1 MADVP
6 SDKQLSELLGGGESE
21 STSGVDFGYY
31 LHLLLRYIWLFL
43 AIALICAAVGAYMAL
58 RQPEKYTATA
68 VIQVEQQEQR
78 VLKTEET
85 VRLESPDFLTTFVA
99 TLTGDS
105 FLVRVAKAANLLN
118 DPEFFA
124 PRPEPYT
131 DAEIADRM
139 RSIVSAEVRKVSTS
153 LTRLIDV
160 SVTDTD
166 PKRAELIAGTLV
178 KEFTRQAIEQRMAA
192 AQVANDFLRDEAE
205 KLKTKLETSE
215 QKLQKYKEE
224 QNAVSLQEDQNITVQ
239 KLKELN
245 AQVGEAKNQR
255 IKLESDLD
263 RLKRIPATDLD
274 QMLQIPSVSGIE
286 QVQALRAQIVTA
298 EANLAA
304 TKKRYLPQHPQTIQ
318 ATTQLEELRSALSAT
333 LKNAGETLN
342 TQYQAAVDAENKLNE
357 ALKEQEQD
365 ALDLNKIAI
374 PYNVLQR
381 EVDSDRAMYD
391 AINARLRETNVSL
404 GVESIPFR
412 IVQEPLAAKMI
423 PRPLLKWLGLGL
435 FIGIALGAGTIFG
448 LDMLDSSLRYVDQ
461 AENFLKLP
469 VLAVVSELE
478 SQRGDKIPSVF
489 PDTSHSQQAE
499 AFRHMRTT
507 LSLLGDEAH
516 RRSFLV
522 TSAIPGE
529 GKTFCA
535 YNAAMAFA
543 AEGQK
548 TVLVDADLRMPAVH
562 RIFSDSEGARRHL
575 GLSDY
580 LGGETEIDRI
590 IMAGP
595 QENLSAICA
604 GGKTSNPG
612 ELLGTDGFV
621 TLMKILTE
629 RFDRVIIDSAPVNA
643 VSDTLR
649 ITPLA
654 DYVCLV
660 VRAAKTPKKALAR
673 GKKLIENARGKLA
686 GFILNRVHLGRDSAY
701 HFYHYAYGHSD
712 TKAARGSKKS
722 SAGGHA

>member
-1 MADVP
+1 MADIP

-274 QMLQIPSVSGIE
+274 QMLQIPSVSGIQ

-304 TKKRYLPQHPQTIQ
+304 TKKRYLPQHPQNHT
-318 ATTQLEELRSALSAT
+318 
-333 LKNAGETLN
+333 GHH
-342 TQYQAAVDAENKLNE
+342 AA
-357 ALKEQEQD
+357 
-365 ALDLNKIAI
+365 
-374 PYNVLQR
+374 
-381 EVDSDRAMYD
+381 
-391 AINARLRETNVSL
+391 
-404 GVESIPFR
+404 
-412 IVQEPLAAKMI
+412 
-423 PRPLLKWLGLGL
+423 
-435 FIGIALGAGTIFG
+435 
-448 LDMLDSSLRYVDQ
+448 
-461 AENFLKLP
+461 
-469 VLAVVSELE
+469 
-478 SQRGDKIPSVF
+478 
-489 PDTSHSQQAE
+489 
-499 AFRHMRTT
+499 
-507 LSLLGDEAH
+507 
-516 RRSFLV
+516 
-522 TSAIPGE
+522 
-529 GKTFCA
+529 
-535 YNAAMAFA
+535 
-543 AEGQK
+543 
-548 TVLVDADLRMPAVH
+548 
-562 RIFSDSEGARRHL
+562 
-575 GLSDY
+575 
-580 LGGETEIDRI
+580 
-590 IMAGP
+590 
-595 QENLSAICA
+595 
-604 GGKTSNPG
+604 
-612 ELLGTDGFV
+612 
-621 TLMKILTE
+621 
-629 RFDRVIIDSAPVNA
+629 
-643 VSDTLR
+643 
-649 ITPLA
+649 
-654 DYVCLV
+654 
-660 VRAAKTPKKALAR
+660 
-673 GKKLIENARGKLA
+673 
-686 GFILNRVHLGRDSAY
+686 
-701 HFYHYAYGHSD
+701 
-712 TKAARGSKKS
+712 
-722 SAGGHA
+722 

>member
-1 MADVP
+1 MADIP

-21 STSGVDFGYY
+21 STSGVDLGYY
-31 LHLLLRYIWLFL
+31 FHLLLRYIWLFL
-43 AIALICAAVGAYMAL
+43 AIVLICAAVGAYLAL
-58 RQPEKYTATA
+58 RQPQRYTATA

-85 VRLESPDFLTTFVA
+85 VRLEAADYLTTIVA

-105 FLVRVAKAANLLN
+105 FLVRVAKAAGVLN
-118 DPEFFA
+118 DPAFLP

-131 DAEIADRM
+131 DGEIADRM
-139 RSIVSAEVRKVSTS
+139 RAIVSAEVRR
-153 LTRLIDV
+153 LTRLIDI

-166 PKRAELIAGTLV
+166 PERARLIADTVV
-178 KEFTRQAIEQRMAA
+178 KEFMRQAIEQRVAA

-205 KLKTKLETSE
+205 KLKAKLEASE
-215 QKLQKYKEE
+215 EKLQKYKEE
-224 QNAVSLQEDQNITVQ
+224 QNAVSLQEDQNITVAR
-239 KLKELN
+239 LKEYN
-245 AQVGEAKNQR
+245 GQVTQAKNER
-255 IKLESDLD
+255 IRLESDIELL
-263 RLKRIPATDLD
+263 RTIPATSTD
-274 QMLQIPSVSGIE
+274 QLLQIPSVSAIP
-286 QVQALRAQIVTA
+286 QVQGLRGQIATA
-298 EANLAA
+298 EAELAA
-304 TKKRYLPQHPQTIQ
+304 TQKRYLPQHPVTIQ
-318 ATTQLEELRSALSAT
+318 AVTQLNQLKAGLQDALRT
-333 LKNAGETLN
+333 AGDVLA
-342 TQYQAAVDAENKLNE
+342 TQYQASLDAEKKLTE
-357 ALKEQEQD
+357 ALKEQEQV
-365 ALDLNKIAI
+365 ALELNKIAI

-381 EVDSDRAMYD
+381 EVDSDRATFD
-391 AINARLRETNVSL
+391 AVNARLRETNVSV
-404 GVESIPFR
+404 GVESTPFR
-412 IVQEPLAAKMI
+412 VVEEPLAAKPV

-435 FIGIALGAGTIFG
+435 FLGFALGAGTIFG

-461 AENFLKLP
+461 AESFLKLP
-469 VLAVVSELE
+469 VLAVVSELGG
-478 SQRGDKIPSVF
+478 QRGDKIPSVF
-489 PDTSHSQQAE
+489 PDASQSQQAE
-499 AFRHMRTT
+499 AFRSMRTT

-548 TVLVDADLRMPAVH
+548 TILVDADLRMPAVH
-562 RIFSDSEGARRHL
+562 KIFSDAEGARRHV

-580 LGGETEIDRI
+580 LAGDTEIDRI

-612 ELLGTDGFV
+612 ELLGADSFA
-621 TLMKILTE
+621 TLMKSLTE

-654 DYVCLV
+654 NYVCLV

-673 GKKLIENARGKLA
+673 AKKLIENAKGKLA

-701 HFYHYAYGHSD
+701 YFYHYAYGSSD
-712 TKAARGSKKS
+712 AKASPGSKKS
-722 SAGGHA
+722 SPGGHS

>member
-1 MADVP
+1 MADIP
-6 SDKQLSELLGGGESE
+6 SDKQLSELLGGGES
-21 STSGVDFGYY
+21 SSGAGLDVGYY
-31 LHLLLRYIWLFL
+31 FHLLLRYIWLFL
-43 AIALICAAVGAYMAL
+43 AIVLICAAIGAYMAL
-58 RQPEKYTATA
+58 RQPQRYTATA

-78 VLKTEET
+78 VLRTEET
-85 VRLESPDFLTTFVA
+85 VRLESPDYLSTIVA

-105 FLVRVAKAANLLN
+105 FLVRVAKAANLIN
-118 DPEFFA
+118 DPEFFE
-124 PRPEPYT
+124 PRPEPYS

-139 RSIVSAEVRKVSTS
+139 RMMVSATVRR

-160 SVTDTD
+160 QATDTNAE
-166 PKRAELIAGTLV
+166 RAQLIAETMV
-178 KEFTRQAIEQRMAA
+178 KEFMRQAVEQRVAA

-205 KLKTKLETSE
+205 KLKAKLEASE
-215 QKLQKYKEE
+215 EKLQKYKEE

-245 AQVGEAKNQR
+245 AQVGEARNQR
-255 IKLESDLD
+255 IKLESAMEL
-263 RLKRIPATDLD
+263 LKKLPATDTD
-274 QMLQIPSVSGIE
+274 QMLQIPSVSAIE

-304 TKKRYLPQHPQTIQ
+304 TQKRYLPQHPQTIQ
-318 ATTQLEELRSALSAT
+318 ATTQLEQLRSALADT
-333 LKNAGETLN
+333 LRNAGNVLN
-342 TQYQAAVDAENKLNE
+342 TQYQAAVDSENKLNE
-357 ALKEQEQD
+357 ALKEQEQV
-365 ALDLNKIAI
+365 ALELNKIAI

-391 AINARLRETNVSL
+391 AVNARLRETNVSL
-404 GVESIPFR
+404 GVEATPFR
-412 IVQEPLAAKMI
+412 IVQEPLAAKPV

-435 FIGIALGAGTIFG
+435 FLGLALGAGTIFG

-461 AENFLKLP
+461 AESFLKLP
-469 VLAVVSELE
+469 VLAVVSELGG
-478 SQRGDKIPSVF
+478 QRGDKIPSVF
-489 PDTSHSQQAE
+489 PDASQSQQAE
-499 AFRHMRTT
+499 AFRSMRTT

-535 YNAAMAFA
+535 YNAAVAFA

-548 TVLVDADLRMPAVH
+548 TIFVDADLRMPAVH
-562 RIFSDSEGARRHL
+562 KIFSDSEGARRHT

-580 LGGETEIDRI
+580 LAGDVEIDGI

-595 QENLSAICA
+595 QENLSVICA

-612 ELLGTDGFV
+612 ELLGADNFA
-621 TLMKILTE
+621 TLMKTLTE
-629 RFDRVIIDSAPVNA
+629 RFDRIIIDSAPVNA

-654 DYVCLV
+654 NYVCLV

-673 GKKLIENARGKLA
+673 AKKLIENAKGKLA

-701 HFYHYAYGHSD
+701 YFYHYAYGSSD
-712 TKAARGSKKS
+712 AKASRGSKKS
-722 SAGGHA
+722 SAGGRA

>member
-1 MADVP
+1 MADAP
-6 SDKQLSELLGGGESE
+6 SDKQLSELLGGGESD
-21 STSGVDFGYY
+21 SGSGFDFGYY

-43 AIALICAAVGAYMAL
+43 AIVLICAAVGAYLAL
-58 RQPEKYTATA
+58 RQPEKFVATA

-78 VLKTEET
+78 VLRTEET
-85 VRLESPDFLTTFVA
+85 VRLEAPDFLTTIVA
-99 TLTGDS
+99 SLTGDS

-118 DPEFFA
+118 DPEFFE
-124 PRPEPYT
+124 PRPEPPS

-139 RSIVSAEVRKVSTS
+139 RAIVTATVRRG
-153 LTRLIDV
+153 TRLIDV
-160 SVTDTD
+160 AATDTNAE
-166 PKRAELIAGTLV
+166 RAQLIAQTMV
-178 KEFTRQAIEQRMAA
+178 KEFMRQAVEQRMAA

-205 KLKTKLETSE
+205 KLKTKLEASE
-215 QKLQKYKEE
+215 EKLQKYKEE

-255 IKLESDLD
+255 IKLESDMDHL
-263 RLKRIPATDLD
+263 RRIPAGDTD
-274 QMLQIPSVSGIE
+274 QMLQIPSVSTIE
-286 QVQALRAQIVTA
+286 QVQAIRAQIVTA

-304 TKKRYLPQHPQTIQ
+304 TQKRYLPQHPQTIQ
-318 ATTQLEELRSALSAT
+318 ATTQLEQLRSALADT
-333 LKNAGETLN
+333 LRNASNILN
-342 TQYQAAVDAENKLNE
+342 TQYQAAVDAENKLTE
-357 ALKEQEQD
+357 ALKEQEQL
-365 ALDLNKIAI
+365 ALELNKIAI

-391 AINARLRETNVSL
+391 AVNARLRETNVSV
-404 GVESIPFR
+404 GVESTPFR
-412 IVQEPLAAKMI
+412 IVQEPLAAKPV

-435 FIGIALGAGTIFG
+435 FLGLALGAGTIFG

-461 AENFLKLP
+461 AESFLKLP
-469 VLAVVSELE
+469 VLAVVSELGG
-478 SQRGDKIPSVF
+478 QRGDKIPSVF
-489 PDTSHSQQAE
+489 PDASQSQQAE
-499 AFRHMRTT
+499 AFRSMRTT

-548 TVLVDADLRMPAVH
+548 TILVDADLRMPAVH
-562 RIFSDSEGARRHL
+562 KIFSDAEGARRHA

-580 LGGETEIDRI
+580 LSGGTEMDRI

-595 QENLSAICA
+595 QENLSVICA
-604 GGKTSNPG
+604 GGKTSNSG
-612 ELLGTDGFV
+612 ELLGADAFA
-621 TLMKILTE
+621 TLMKTLTE

-654 DYVCLV
+654 NYVCLV

-673 GKKLIENARGKLA
+673 AKKLLENAKGKLA

-701 HFYHYAYGHSD
+701 YFYHYAYGSSD
-712 TKAARGSKKS
+712 AKGSKGSKKS